1 MKDTQTQK
9 RKREKRHKRERERER
24 EKEVV
29 GKFACNR
36 ISPTLKSSSFEFV
49 SESQT
54 QKLIVK
60 ASISF

>member
-9 RKREKRHKRERERER
+9 RKREKRHKRERER
-24 EKEVV
+24 EVV

>member
-24 EKEVV
+24 EVV